1 MLPGQM
7 HGWTIREHCAQFNFR
22 DTVSLEA
29 SSRPTQI
36 VMDANHT
43 AWRRVQDREQWQWTA
58 MLQHGACPWW
68 WWWWLALTDRS
79 HHNWLLICSWEI
91 ILHTYLLTRHISN
104 PNVVKA
110 VEPEFCSFMFVL
122 ARAGFCVCLCYF
134 VSVFLVF
141 GTSAIDCLERRLQ
154 NELLCVEWGV
164 KRYWLNL
171 SQFW

>member
-1 MLPGQM
+1 MQ
-7 HGWTIREHCAQFNFR
+7 TIKKDLSAL
-22 DTVSLEA
+22 SIGL
-29 SSRPTQI
+29 
-36 VMDANHT
+36 HT
-43 AWRRVQDREQWQWTA
+43 AWRRAQDREQWQWTVEAA
-58 MLQHGACPWW
+58 MLYHAALMMMMVEINWW
-68 WWWWLALTDRS
+68 KPSW
-79 HHNWLLICSWEI
+79 LICSWEI
-91 ILHTYLLTRHISN
+91 ILLTYLLTRRISN

-164 KRYWLNL
+164 KRYW
-171 SQFW
+171 